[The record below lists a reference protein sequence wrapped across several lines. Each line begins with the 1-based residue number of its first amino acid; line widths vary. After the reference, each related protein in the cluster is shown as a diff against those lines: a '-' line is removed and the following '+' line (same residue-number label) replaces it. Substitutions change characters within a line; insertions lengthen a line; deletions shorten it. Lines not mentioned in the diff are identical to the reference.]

1 MAEHQLTF
9 RELSQQ
15 LQEIDKHGHGRG
27 LGHPHL
33 VNLAR
38 GRDQPSTRAIDLIL
52 KLFTLPPHYF
62 AETRL
67 AAARSR
73 LDPATN
79 GFEAAR
85 AEAEIIQNAH
95 PWYPGCAPP
104 GSARVPQ
111 RSTCESCGFDP
122 VERYGEGAETLLTTH
137 LGDWTGRPMTLCP
150 TCHLAEHLGLG
161 PGGGPPPMAMPQ
173 LPDNVPPEE
182 LIDHPEAR
190 SRT

>member
-1 MAEHQLTF
+1 MLDTDLPFGEALQALMAEHQLTF
-9 RELSQQ
+9 RELSRQ

-38 GRDQPSTRAIDLIL
+38 GRDQPSVRAIDLVL
-52 KLFTLPPHYF
+52 KVFTLPPHYF

-73 LDPATN
+73 LDPATS

-95 PWYPGCAPP
+95 PWYPRLRAPRQR
-104 GSARVPQ
+104 ARGP
-111 RSTCESCGFDP
+111 R
-122 VERYGEGAETLLTTH
+122 
-137 LGDWTGRPMTLCP
+137 
-150 TCHLAEHLGLG
+150 EH
-161 PGGGPPPMAMPQ
+161 MR
-173 LPDNVPPEE
+173 E
-182 LIDHPEAR
+182 LRI
-190 SRT
+190 